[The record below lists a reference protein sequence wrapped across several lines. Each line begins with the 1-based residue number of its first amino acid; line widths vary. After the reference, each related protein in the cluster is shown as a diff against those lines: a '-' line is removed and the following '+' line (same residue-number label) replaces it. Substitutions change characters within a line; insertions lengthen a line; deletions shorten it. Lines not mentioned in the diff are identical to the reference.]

1 MQETQEKQARGR
13 TPTWFIGTV
22 PLLLL
27 AALVWVFLTYGPLGV
42 FQAAFPPV
50 EELSIQR
57 IVLPE
62 PGVIRLEIINGGPD
76 PVTVA
81 QVLVD
86 EAYWVHTIEPARTI
100 PRLGRATIT
109 IPYSWVE
116 GDTHEIILITNTGV
130 TFTGEIAVATVSP
143 RPNALYLRT
152 FTLLGIYVGVI
163 PVSIGLLWFPFLR
176 RIERRWLNFFLALTV
191 GLLLFLGVDAVAEAL
206 ELAAEQVP
214 GPFRGVLLI
223 FIGGLGTFLALDA
236 FVRWTTSGARDKSRA
251 RLVLAYLIALGIGL
265 HNLGEG
271 LAIGAAY
278 AVGEIALGGF
288 LVLGFM
294 IHNTTEGLA
303 IVAPIA
309 KDRPVRLLGHLAAMG
324 ALAGGPT
331 IVGTWIGGFSYSP
344 IWATFFLALG
354 AGAIFQVVYEIGKL
368 MRQQS
373 DDTAS
378 RLLNVAGLMA
388 GLVIM
393 YVTGLLVT
401 A

>member
-13 TPTWFIGTV
+13 TPTWLIGTV

-116 GDTHEIILITNTGV
+116 GDTHEIILITETGV

-373 DDTAS
+373 DDGAS

>member
-62 PGVIRLEIINGGPD
+62 PGVIQLEIINGGPD

-116 GDTHEIILITNTGV
+116 GDTHEIILITETGV

-354 AGAIFQVVYEIGKL
+354 AGAIFQVVYQIGKL

>member
-13 TPTWFIGTV
+13 TPTWVIGTV

-27 AALVWVFLTYGPLGV
+27 GALVWVFLTYGPLGV

-62 PGVIRLEIINGGPD
+62 PGVIQLEIINGGPD

-116 GDTHEIILITNTGV
+116 GDTHEIMLITETGV

-143 RPNALYLRT
+143 KPNALYLRT
-152 FTLLGIYVGVI
+152 FTLLGVYVGVI
-163 PVSIGLLWFPFLR
+163 PVAIGLLWYPFLR
-176 RIERRWLNFFLALTV
+176 RIKRRWMDFFLALTV

-214 GPFRGVLLI
+214 GAFQGVVLI
-223 FIGGLGTFLALDA
+223 LIGGLGTFLALDA
-236 FVRWTTSGARDKSRA
+236 FVRWTKSGVRDETRA

-309 KDRPVRLLGHLAAMG
+309 KDRPARLLGHLAAMG

-331 IVGTWIGGFSYSP
+331 IVGTWIGGFTYSP
-344 IWATFFLALG
+344 IWAVFFLSVG

-373 DDTAS
+373 DDRS
-378 RLLNVAGLMA
+378 RRLLNAAGLMA
-388 GLVIM
+388 GLAIM
-393 YVTGLLVT
+393 YVTGLLV
-401 A
+401 AA